1 VTRPRLAGRSI
12 AVDGRYA
19 RRPGMGIHR
28 YLGQVVRLLTEAGA
42 DVTLLTNFDPSEF
55 EACYRGVSWCAFG
68 SATNIVWEQ
77 LSLPRHLR
85 RAGYDLYWA
94 PANMGIPFLPT
105 GRTLRVF
112 TLHDLVPLIF
122 ARKYLL
128 PRPLL
133 AGPYLV
139 WTVAAVTRSQVIF
152 TDSRSSQSD
161 LRRIFRRSS
170 VVAPPLLY
178 ADQLPDAPPGLDV
191 AGHVDVD
198 HPYVL
203 YNGGLDRRKNVP
215 VLLEAFRLAGRRR
228 PDLRLVLMG
237 RGYDGLVP
245 ELERL
250 GIADRVM
257 RTGYVTD
264 ETRDALLGS
273 ASALLYTSTYEG
285 FGFPIV
291 EAFAAGVPVVTSPN
305 SSLLEVAGDA
315 ALFAAPDRPGEIAR
329 AMVEVLDGDVAARLR
344 DAGRRRL
351 DRFDFEGIRSLIVD
365 ELVALLE
372 RGVCVGS

>member
-105 GRTLRVF
+105 GR
-112 TLHDLVPLIF
+112 
-122 ARKYLL
+122 
-128 PRPLL
+128 
-133 AGPYLV
+133 
-139 WTVAAVTRSQVIF
+139 TVAAVTRSQVIF

-344 DAGRRRL
+344 DAGRRR
-351 DRFDFEGIRSLIVD
+351 FDFEGIRSLIVD